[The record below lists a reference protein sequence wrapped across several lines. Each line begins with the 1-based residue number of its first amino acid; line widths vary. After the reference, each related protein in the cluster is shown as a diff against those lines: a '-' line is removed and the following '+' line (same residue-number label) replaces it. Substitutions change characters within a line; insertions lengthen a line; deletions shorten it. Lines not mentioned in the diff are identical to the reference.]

1 MQELNK
7 KTGGGGGGS
16 GGGEDKHCGELL
28 DNRCFMKLVEVAH
41 GLLKM
46 APYDLDC
53 IKLPGLQESSVCYH
67 WSGIIQMYRVSHPIM
82 QRSFLDYFQGVALP
96 CLGSS

>member
-1 MQELNK
+1 MTAEFVSKCSVKMQELNK
-7 KTGGGGGGS
+7 KTKGGGE
-16 GGGEDKHCGELL
+16 GEDKHCGELL

-53 IKLPGLQESSVCYH
+53 IKLPGLQGGSLECN
-67 WSGIIQMYRVSHPIM
+67 WWK
-82 QRSFLDYFQGVALP
+82 LP
-96 CLGSS
+96 

>member
-1 MQELNK
+1 MTAEFVSKCSVKMQELNK

-67 WSGIIQMYRVSHPIM
+67 WSEIKIIQMYTFV
-82 QRSFLDYFQGVALP
+82 FTGLN
-96 CLGSS
+96 